1 MILNHSPFTKKEDL
15 QNYQKKNFLNLLLTL
30 KKSKSFYSKHL
41 KKVNLKTIRSLV
53 DLRELPFTTKAD
65 LLKGYPFG
73 FFNVSLDQIT
83 RLHATS
89 GSTGDPLVVA
99 YTKRDLMLWRELVA
113 RLMKVVGVG
122 KNDVV
127 HILFQYG
134 LFTGGLGFHQGAT
147 DLGACVVPVS
157 SGQSERQLKLMKDFK
172 ATTLLGTP
180 SYLTYLCNKAKLMGL
195 RAKNFSVKRIL
206 CGGETWSEAMREKI
220 QDFFKASA
228 YDNYGLSELIGPGV
242 AYECQAQKGLHV
254 SEDAFLVEVID
265 PKTLKTLPQGEWGEL
280 VFTSLHKQ
288 AFPLLRYRTRDI
300 SRLLSSQRCVCGC
313 LYTRIDRIRG
323 RSDDMI
329 LVKGVNIYPSQ
340 IESVLLKDSR
350 LMPHYEIHLKQSN
363 FLDEMEIKVE
373 LTNNNKSNKTN
384 TIQKE
389 ISSALKNTLNISPKL
404 TLLKP
409 FSLKHTEGKAKRVF
423 DTRK

>member
-1 MILNHSPFTKKEDL
+1 MILNQIPFTEKEDL
-15 QNYQKKNFLNLLLTL
+15 QTYQKQIFFNLLLAL
-30 KKSKSFYSKHL
+30 KKSKSFYFKHL
-41 KKVNLKTIRSLV
+41 KDVNLKTIKSLV

-65 LLKGYPFG
+65 LVKSYPFS
-73 FFNVSLDQIT
+73 FFNVSLEKII

-89 GSTGDPLVVA
+89 GSTADPLVVG
-99 YTKRDLMLWRELVA
+99 YTKRDLMLWQELTA
-113 RLMKVVGVG
+113 RLMKEVGVG

-180 SYLTYLCNKAKLMGL
+180 SYLIYLCDKAKELGL
-195 RAKNFSVKRIL
+195 TAKNFSVKRVL
-206 CGGETWSEAMREKI
+206 CGAETWSEAMREKI
-220 QDFFKASA
+220 QDFFKAPA

-265 PKTLKTLPQGEWGEL
+265 PKTLKILPQGEWGEL
-280 VFTSLHKQ
+280 VFTSLHKE

-300 SRLLSSQRCVCGC
+300 SRLLPQRCSCGS

-323 RSDDMI
+323 RSDDMLI
-329 LVKGVNIYPSQ
+329 VKGINIYPSQ
-340 IESVLLKDSR
+340 IESVLLKDQR

-363 FLDEMEIKVE
+363 FLDEMEIKAEVAHH
-373 LTNNNKSNKTN
+373 NKTN
-384 TIQKE
+384 YKTIQKE

-404 TLLKP
+404 TLFKP
-409 FSLKHTEGKAKRVF
+409 FSLKRTEGKAKRVI
-423 DTRK
+423 DTRNQ